1 MGMAASQARLL
12 TITARMHDVE
22 YQAQSIQNAKIQLST
37 QSDEVYNEY
46 LDALDATTLT
56 LRNSASELVTA
67 TFNNMCGLNA
77 IKTATG
83 EEYVLKDSQ
92 DRLIVPADVE
102 EAYNDFM
109 GDGGSDA
116 YMFAWY
122 MLDKNGIAYANISE
136 GKTWVDV
143 CKENLASA
151 ENDAY
156 ESNDNTYLKNL
167 KDSMDKILEE
177 ALNDYNAGK
186 EDSEKKEKFNTKEDL
201 EAALTEN
208 SLTDPQKSKLKKH
221 YDKYVKAEDTY
232 RNSLYK
238 QYAEQIYQNLGG
250 NVATGYDEDM
260 FNYYVNMFKKIQAAP
275 GGCVSITNY
284 DGDNGDAANNSDWL
298 KNMIECGVITVALV
312 KKDKSTGN
320 VTLDPTSPSSDSALG
335 YTTTTSMDKTALAKA
350 EAKYEKAT
358 KEIDQKDKKFDM
370 DLSKLETE
378 RTALKTEYESVKTVI
393 NDNIERTFKIFS

>member
-12 TITARMHDVE
+12 TITARQHDVE
-22 YQAQSIQNAKIQLST
+22 YQAQSIQNAKIQLAT

-102 EAYNDFM
+102 EAYNDFI
-109 GDGGSDA
+109 GEGGNDA

-250 NVATGYDEDM
+250 NVAIGYDEDM

>member
-12 TITARMHDVE
+12 TITARQHDVE
-22 YQAQSIQNAKIQLST
+22 YQAQSIQNAKIQLAT

-77 IKTATG
+77 IQTATG
-83 EEYVLKDSQ
+83 EEYVLKDSH

-102 EAYNDFM
+102 EAYNDFI
-109 GDGGSDA
+109 GEGGNDA
-116 YMFAWY
+116 YMFACY
-122 MLDKNGIAYANISE
+122 MLNKNGIAHATESN
-136 GKTWVDV
+136 GKTWVDD
-143 CKENLASA
+143 CKVNLANA
-151 ENDAY
+151 EKAAY
-156 ESNDNTYLKNL
+156 ESNDYTYLKNL
-167 KDSMDKILEE
+167 KDSMDKILKE
-177 ALNDYNAGK
+177 ALTCYNEGK
-186 EDSEKKEKFNTKEDL
+186 DDSEKKERFNTKEEL
-201 EAALTEN
+201 KAVLTEN
-208 SLTDPQKSKLKKH
+208 SLTDAQKSKLKQQ

-238 QYAEQIYQNLGG
+238 QYAEQIYQNVSNCDML
-250 NVATGYDEDM
+250 GYDEDM
-260 FNYYVNMFKKIQAAP
+260 FNYYVNMFKKIQAA
-275 GGCVSITNY
+275 GGCVSITDY
-284 DGDNGDAANNSDWL
+284 DGDNGDAANDSDWL
-298 KNMIECGVITVALV
+298 KNMIECGMITVALV

-320 VTLDPTSPSSDSALG
+320 VTLYTTSPSSDSALG
-335 YTTTTSMDKTALAKA
+335 YTTTTSIDKTALAKA

-358 KEIDQKDKKFDM
+358 KEIDRKDKKFDM

-393 NDNIERTFKIFS
+393 SDNIERTFKIFS

>member
-12 TITARMHDVE
+12 TITARQHDVE
-22 YQAQSIQNAKIQLST
+22 YQAQSIQNAKIQLAT

-116 YMFAWY
+116 YMFACY
-122 MLDKNGIAYANISE
+122 MLNKNGIAHATKSNGE
-136 GKTWVDV
+136 TWVDG
-143 CKENLASA
+143 CNERLADA
-151 ENDAY
+151 EKTAY

-177 ALNDYNAGK
+177 AKTIYNK
-186 EDSEKKEKFNTKEDL
+186 DRDDNKKDEFTKEDL
-201 EAALTEN
+201 KAALSEN
-208 SLTDPQKSKLKKH
+208 SLTDAQKSQLKKQ

-238 QYAEQIYQNLGG
+238 QYAEQIYQNVSNGDML
-250 NVATGYDEDM
+250 GYDEDM

-312 KKDKSTGN
+312 NKDKSTGN

>member
-12 TITARMHDVE
+12 TITARQHDVE
-22 YQAQSIQNAKIQLST
+22 YQAQSIQNAKIQLAT

-102 EAYNDFM
+102 EAYNDFI
-109 GDGGSDA
+109 GEGGSDA

-143 CKENLASA
+143 CKENLADA

-208 SLTDPQKSKLKKH
+208 SLTDAQKSKLKKH

-250 NVATGYDEDM
+250 NVAIGYDEDM

-335 YTTTTSMDKTALAKA
+335 YTTTTSIDKTALAKA

>member
-12 TITARMHDVE
+12 TITARQHDVE
-22 YQAQSIQNAKIQLST
+22 YQAQSIQNAKIQLAT

-77 IKTATG
+77 IQTATG

-102 EAYNDFM
+102 EAYNDFK
-109 GDGGSDA
+109 GEGGNDA
-116 YMFAWY
+116 YMFACY
-122 MLDKNGIAYANISE
+122 MLNKNGIAYAEEST

-143 CKENLASA
+143 CKERLADA

-186 EDSEKKEKFNTKEDL
+186 EDSNKKEKFNTKEDL
-201 EAALTEN
+201 EAALSEN
-208 SLTDPQKSKLKKH
+208 SLTDAQKSKLKKH

-238 QYAEQIYQNLGG
+238 QYAEQIYQNVSNGDML
-250 NVATGYDEDM
+250 GYDEDM

-335 YTTTTSMDKTALAKA
+335 YTTTTSIDKTALAKA

-378 RTALKTEYESVKTVI
+378 RSALKTEYESVKTVI

>member
-102 EAYNDFM
+102 EAYNDFI
-109 GDGGSDA
+109 GEGGSDA

-143 CKENLASA
+143 CKEKLASA

>member
-12 TITARMHDVE
+12 TITARQHDVE
-22 YQAQSIQNAKIQLST
+22 YQAQSIQNAKIQLAT

-102 EAYNDFM
+102 EAYNDFK

-116 YMFAWY
+116 YMFACY
-122 MLDKNGIAYANISE
+122 MLNKNGIAYAEEST

-143 CKENLASA
+143 CKERLADA

-186 EDSEKKEKFNTKEDL
+186 EDSNKKEKFNTKEDL

-208 SLTDPQKSKLKKH
+208 SLTDAQKSKLKKH
-221 YDKYVKAEDTY
+221 YDKYVKTEDTY

-238 QYAEQIYQNLGG
+238 QYAEQIYQNVSNGDML
-250 NVATGYDEDM
+250 GYDEDM

-335 YTTTTSMDKTALAKA
+335 YTTTTSIDKTALAKA

>member
-12 TITARMHDVE
+12 TITARQHDVE
-22 YQAQSIQNAKIQLST
+22 YQAQSIQNAKIQLAT

-77 IKTATG
+77 IQTATG
-83 EEYVLKDSQ
+83 EEYVLKDSH

-102 EAYNDFM
+102 EAYNDFI
-109 GDGGSDA
+109 GEGGNDA

-122 MLDKNGIAYANISE
+122 MLDKNGIANANISE
-136 GKTWVDV
+136 GKTWVDD
-143 CKENLASA
+143 CKEKLTKE
-151 ENDAY
+151 ENAVY

-177 ALNDYNAGK
+177 ALTCYNEGK
-186 EDSEKKEKFNTKEDL
+186 DDSEKKERFNTKEEL
-201 EAALTEN
+201 KAVLTEK
-208 SLTDPQKSKLKKH
+208 SLTDAQKSKLKKH

-250 NVATGYDEDM
+250 NIATGYDEDM
-260 FNYYVNMFKKIQAAP
+260 FNYYVNMFKKIQAA

-358 KEIDQKDKKFDM
+358 KEIDRKDKKFDM

>member
-12 TITARMHDVE
+12 TITARQHDVE
-22 YQAQSIQNAKIQLST
+22 YQAQSIQNAKIQLAT

>member
-22 YQAQSIQNAKIQLST
+22 YHAQSIQNAKIQLST

-102 EAYNDFM
+102 EAYNDFI
-109 GDGGSDA
+109 GEGGSDA

-143 CKENLASA
+143 CKEKLASA